1 MDLEILR
8 RKISTYCT
16 EGGYIKNVSDEL
28 LMEILHAWEN
38 WTGSSSAFYDALNV
52 DFRKMASLIGKAKK
66 MKREG
71 HFAAETFKEVA
82 VEQPSAPLMPSQELI
97 SLQWDQERY
106 YEKEIVLT
114 QAEFSLFFEG
124 ANLEKRFVESPTSIK
139 KYSH

>member
-8 RKISTYCT
+8 RKISTYRT

-28 LMEILHAWEN
+28 LMEILYAWEN

-71 HFAAETFKEVA
+71 HFAAEAFKEVA
-82 VEQPSAPLMPSQELI
+82 VEQPSAMPNQESI
-97 SLQWDQERY
+97 SLQWDQGRL
-106 YEKEIVLT
+106 I
-114 QAEFSLFFEG
+114 QFSHVDQLIDF
-124 ANLEKRFVESPTSIK
+124 LK
-139 KYSH
+139 KVS